1 MELNQI
7 VSFLGWC
14 AVINYGVLVVWWL
27 IFVFAHSWLYT
38 LNNEWFNISEEEFD
52 KIHYTC
58 IGLYKLAMLL
68 FFLIPYLVLKFL
80 V

>member
-1 MELNQI
+1 MELNQF

-52 KIHYTC
+52 KIQ
-58 IGLYKLAMLL
+58 
-68 FFLIPYLVLKFL
+68 
-80 V
+80 

>member
-7 VSFLGWC
+7 ISFLGWC
-14 AVINYGVLVVWWL
+14 AVINYGVLVIWWL

-52 KIHYTC
+52 K
-58 IGLYKLAMLL
+58 
-68 FFLIPYLVLKFL
+68 FFV
-80 V
+80 

>member
-1 MELNQI
+1 MELNQF

-27 IFVFAHSWLYT
+27 IFVFAHAWLYT